1 MTSDETN
8 ASEGSSDDRE
18 ESVDEVEVASGG
30 LDDTDEERS
39 ADAAIDDEL
48 AEILSEV
55 DGDPVA
61 RERDEYLD
69 TLRRLQAEF
78 DNYRKRMS
86 RQQTELVD
94 RATQSLVERL
104 LPTLDALDLALAHTS
119 GEEDAPD
126 RQALTQIAALVR
138 DTLTREGLERI
149 DAIGAEFDPN
159 VHDAVV
165 HLPHEDGSEETRVI
179 VAEVL
184 RAGYQL
190 KGKVVRPAMVQV
202 RG

>member
-8 ASEGSSDDRE
+8 ASAGSSEDRE
-18 ESVDEVEVASGG
+18 ESVDDVEVASGG
-30 LDDTDEERS
+30 LDDTDDVRS
-39 ADAAIDDEL
+39 AEEVIDDEL

-55 DGDPVA
+55 ESDPIA

-69 TLRRLQAEF
+69 ALRRLQADF

-86 RQQTELVD
+86 RQQTELVE
-94 RATQSLVERL
+94 RSTQSLVERL
-104 LPTLDALDLALAHTS
+104 LPTLDALDLAIAHS
-119 GEEDAPD
+119 NGEEDSSD

-138 DTLTREGLERI
+138 DTLTKEGLERI

-165 HLPHEDGSEETRVI
+165 HLPREDGSNETSVI